1 MTMQYSVKS
10 LPIRIVSI
18 FFFLILVG
26 RPLIA
31 DLPEAKTFR
40 IGNELFSVTSY
51 SRQPSQ
57 DSDAPK
63 VALVLSGGGA
73 RGFAHIPVIEAV
85 ERHGIPIDMV
95 LGTSMGSLVGGL
107 YSAGYSPGDMRRLIA
122 SYNMVE
128 LFALSALPPLKTDP
142 LPLRRARDNLFVLG
156 FDSGGLGVASG
167 IVGDQRIL
175 QMLNDSLSR
184 VSGISDFDNL
194 AIPFRCIGTD
204 LATGQRIVFSE
215 GSLVTA
221 IRSSISIPLVFTP
234 YPVGDRL
241 VIDGGLVDNMPIVLA
256 REMGADIVIAID
268 VNAVDYEVSNEDLE
282 SLTAILAQLIV
293 ILTKNTVISQSEQAD
308 VLITPKLEEHGI
320 LDFDKVDEI
329 IAVGEKSVSEHATEL
344 ALLAKY
350 IGHFRD
356 LEPQNPGRYGPYF
369 SLPDVYVK
377 SVSHRH
383 VGTASEYYDPLNLD
397 LFSDYIGKPLDTMRK
412 RELGSIFED
421 LRTSGSYATVT
432 YDYTE
437 AEAGIAGEVWG
448 NLEVQT
454 RRFARKLSTVSAG
467 LFGST
472 SLSFDSDQQFSVHF
486 TPDFAVRYTR
496 FELLDTPTT
505 LSVQVAND
513 DAFTVD
519 AGIRHQLIPKFD
531 IGFALGYVTGGIHPL
546 NLRHAEEK
554 IDARDRMITSE
565 VSLQFRPSSQT
576 LARLVGDLDYIWY
589 GETAVG
595 RDGLIA
601 SVRLEG
607 IYTTLPYRF
616 FPSNGS
622 KFEYSAG
629 AEVNDPFGYRL
640 EARFQRVFPLG
651 TRDTLLFDLHAGTSH
666 VSNPRKESYFDYGGS
681 RGVPSY
687 PSHTL
692 VDDMLLTRIKHTH
705 WISQS
710 FPQFVIQ
717 SMVTASSRGDRV
729 HEILSSADP
738 YAPNRGTPFSSLREI
753 EFSGSLAFGVAFENL
768 DVLFGFAMDN
778 SLRFSLYLEV
788 L

>member
-1 MTMQYSVKS
+1 MTMNRSVKS
-10 LPIRIVSI
+10 LSL
-18 FFFLILVG
+18 LILM
-26 RPLIA
+26 LIFMLIGQLLFA
-31 DLPEAKTFR
+31 DTAKTFR
-40 IGNELFSVTSY
+40 IGNELYSVTSY
-51 SRQPSQ
+51 GRQFELKG
-57 DSDAPK
+57 DAPK

-85 ERHGIPIDMV
+85 ERHGIPIDLV

-128 LFALSALPPLKTDP
+128 LFALSALPPLKTEP

-156 FDSGGLGVASG
+156 FDSGGLGMASG

-184 VSGISDFDNL
+184 VAGISDFDDL

-241 VIDGGLVDNMPIVLA
+241 LIDGGLVDNMPIALA
-256 REMGADIVIAID
+256 RELGADIVIAVD
-268 VNAVDYEVSNEDLE
+268 VNAVDYEVSNEELE

-293 ILTKNTVISQSEQAD
+293 ILTKNTVISQSELAD
-308 VLITPKLEEHGI
+308 VLFTPKLEEHGI

-329 IAVGEKSVSEHATEL
+329 IAVGERSVIDHALDL
-344 ALLAKY
+344 ALLAKR

-356 LEPQNPGRYGPYF
+356 LEPRNPGRYGPYF

-377 SVSHRH
+377 SVSHRE
-383 VGTASEYYDPLNLD
+383 VGAATEYHDSLD
-397 LFSDYIGKPLDTMRK
+397 LAIFSNFVGKPLDTLRK
-412 RELGSIFED
+412 RELGILFEN

-432 YDYTE
+432 YNYTE
-437 AEAGIAGEVWG
+437 AELGKAREVWG
-448 NLEVQT
+448 NLEIQT
-454 RRFARKLSTVSAG
+454 RRFARRLSTVSAG
-467 LFGST
+467 VFGST
-472 SLSFDSDQQFSVHF
+472 SLSFDSNQQPGVHF

-496 FELLDTPTT
+496 FELFDTPTT

-513 DAFTVD
+513 DALNVD
-519 AGIRHQLIPKFD
+519 ATVRHQFRPKFD
-531 IGFALGYVTGGIHPL
+531 FGFALGYVTGGIHPL
-546 NLRHAEEK
+546 NLRHAEDR
-554 IDARDRMITSE
+554 IDTRDRMITSE
-565 VSLQFRPSSQT
+565 LSVQFRPSTQA
-576 LARLVGDLDYIWY
+576 LARMVGDLDYIWY
-589 GETAVG
+589 GETSVG
-595 RDGLIA
+595 REALIP

-616 FPSNGS
+616 FPSNGV
-622 KFEYSAG
+622 KFEYSAKV
-629 AEVNDPFGYRL
+629 EVNDPFGYRL
-640 EARFQRVFPLG
+640 EARFQRAFPVG
-651 TRDTLLFDLHAGTSH
+651 PQDTLMIDFHAGTSH
-666 VSNPRKESYFDYGGS
+666 VSNPRSESYFDYGGS

-692 VDDMLLTRIKHTH
+692 VGDMLVARIKHTH
-705 WISQS
+705 WITQS
-710 FPQFVIQ
+710 APQFVIQ
-717 SMVTASSRGDRV
+717 SMVTASSRGEHV
-729 HEILSSADP
+729 HEIMSTADP
-738 YAPNRGTPFSSLREI
+738 YPLHRRTPFSSLQEI
-753 EFSGSLAFGVAFENL
+753 EFSGSLALGVAFENL
-768 DVLFGFAMDN
+768 DLLFGVALDD
-778 SLRFSLYLEV
+778 SLRLSIYLEV